1 MTRFKVPD
9 MSCNHCT
16 AAIERAIK
24 AVDPVATVECD
35 LDNRTVNVDSA
46 TDTETLVAAMQSA
59 DYPATP
65 A

>member
-9 MSCNHCT
+9 MSCDHCT

-35 LDNRTVNVDSA
+35 LDKRMVKVDSA
-46 TDTETLVAAMQSA
+46 TDTDTLIAALHSA